1 MFQIETH
8 EYDDPLQ
15 VPREASCLIIGITE
29 SQQKD
34 RDGDVDVTREV
45 SQDDCEQS
53 MALEDQDAEPRASL
67 DPITSFN
74 VLSKGKN
81 VKNSDDLN
89 EVQYNLGRPMSYQNP
104 LA

>member
-1 MFQIETH
+1 
-8 EYDDPLQ
+8 
-15 VPREASCLIIGITE
+15 
-29 SQQKD
+29 
-34 RDGDVDVTREV
+34 
-45 SQDDCEQS
+45 

-89 EVQYNLGRPMSYQNP
+89 EVEYNFIRTMSYQNP